1 MRKADESRK
10 ALQRLAVAVFLV
22 VGVMLSFNYA
32 FAAEGTS
39 NTPNTAVEND
49 TQSTD
54 ASGSGAA
61 VTESGS
67 GPSEGATAAG
77 DADAVTLTAAAVP
90 TVTISNSSFADSGTY
105 EAQVAGTVPAGT
117 KYVWQRSVDGA
128 MWTDVIAK
136 KVTGNSYNVN
146 PDATKATS
154 INIALDSRVIG
165 NNSTDTNLYSYR
177 VQLRDTNGN
186 VLATSDSVENPY
198 YTQLQNGGFE
208 SPDCSNESSVWNP
221 LKNETAG
228 LIWKTTASQGVIEIG
243 NSSGNSSDEHSHA
256 YGSLNSVY
264 GTTAKEGNQFAELN
278 ADEAGA
284 LYQDVMTVPN
294 STLYWSLYHK
304 ARSKQRVD
312 KVIKDLVGSDTMY
325 VLIMPTSYAQINVT
339 TQDQVDDL
347 VAKVLKDPDS
357 YYKNYGIK
365 VTKITDDTKDWY
377 YHTGD
382 YEVPSGQYLT
392 RYFFAAGAT
401 ITGNPTVGNFLDG
414 VSFST
419 HVPAPSPD
427 TGNVT
432 VTKTVTGLPAD
443 GLENYK
449 VTVTLSN
456 TSYSHTFDT
465 WPAPEDGSITNS
477 YTFANVPAG
486 TYTVSETVEGAPD
499 NYTEKR
505 TFNKTT
511 VTVGDRTLDTVEIT
525 NAYAKKTGSLTIS
538 KKVSGAA
545 ANKNEEFTFQLSC
558 DDLKGQSFGDVTF
571 NDTGVAT
578 ISLSD
583 GQKKDIQGIPADVT
597 IAVQEIKLSG
607 KAGTSTNV
615 SKNGKAANLTYQK
628 MDDGSDLYSTQAV
641 EVTVNADSPQQLD
654 FTNTANLEPSTGLG
668 LSTPSMLGLLCA
680 VAAGAAALGIAAFR
694 RNRDE
699 RKER

>member
-105 EAQVAGTVPAGT
+105 EAQVTGTVPAGT

-128 MWTDVIAK
+128 TWTDVIAK
-136 KVTGNSYNVN
+136 KVTGNSYNVD

-186 VLATSDSVENPY
+186 VLAMSDSVENPY

-208 SPDCSNESSVWNP
+208 SPDCSNKSSVWNP
-221 LKNETAG
+221 LDNGTPG
-228 LIWKTTASQGVIEIG
+228 LIWQTTASQGVIEIG
-243 NSSGNSSDEHSHA
+243 NSAGNSSDEHSHA

-304 ARSKQRVD
+304 ARSMHRE
-312 KVIKDLVGSDTMY
+312 GSTIAIHDGYDTMY
-325 VLIMPTSYAQINVT
+325 VLIMPTSYAQNNVT
-339 TQDQVDDL
+339 TQIQVDDL

-357 YYKNYGIK
+357 YKKNGIQ
-365 VTKITDDTKDWY
+365 VTEITDDTKDWY
-377 YHTGD
+377 YYTGD
-382 YEVPSGQYLT
+382 YVVPSGQYLT

-401 ITGNPTVGNFLDG
+401 ITGDKTVGNFLDG

-419 HVPAPSPD
+419 HVPDPTPD

-443 GLENYK
+443 SLKNYK

-465 WPAPEDGSITNS
+465 WAASEDGSITNS
-477 YTFANVPAG
+477 YTFTNVPAG
-486 TYTVSETVEGAPD
+486 TYTVSETVEGAPTD
-499 NYTEKR
+499 YTETQ
-505 TFNKTT
+505 TFNKTM
-511 VTVGDRTLDTVEIT
+511 VTVGDRTSDTVEIT
-525 NAYAKKTGSLTIS
+525 NAYAKKTGRLTIS

-615 SKNGKAANLTYQK
+615 SKNGTAVTLPYQK

-641 EVTVNADSPQQLD
+641 KVTVNADSPQQLN

>member
-67 GPSEGATAAG
+67 GPSEGAAAAG

-105 EAQVAGTVPAGT
+105 EAQVVGTVPAGT
-117 KYVWQRSVDGA
+117 KYVWQRRVDGA
-128 MWTDVIAK
+128 KWTDVVAK
-136 KVTGNSYNVN
+136 KVTGDSYNVD

-154 INIALDSRVIG
+154 INIALDSKAIG
-165 NNSTDTNLYSYR
+165 NNATDTALYSYR
-177 VQLRDTNGN
+177 VQLRDTNGK
-186 VLATSDSVENPY
+186 VLATSGSVKNSY

-208 SPDCSNESSVWNP
+208 SPDCSNNSSVWNP
-221 LKNETAG
+221 LDNGTPG
-228 LIWKTTASQGVIEIG
+228 LIWQTTASDGVIEIG
-243 NSSGNSSDEHSHA
+243 NSAGNSSDEHSHA

-278 ADEAGA
+278 ANRAGA

-294 STLYWSLYHK
+294 STLYWCLYHK

-325 VLIMPTSYAQINVT
+325 VLIMPTSYAQIKVT

-347 VAKVLKDPDS
+347 VAKVLNDPDS
-357 YYKNYGIK
+357 YYQNFGIK
-365 VTKITDDTKDWY
+365 VTIITDDTKDWY

-401 ITGNPTVGNFLDG
+401 ITGNKTVGNFLDG

-419 HVPAPSPD
+419 HVPDPTPD

-432 VTKTVTGLPAD
+432 VTKTVTGLPED
-443 GLENYK
+443 SLENYK

-456 TSYSHTFDT
+456 TNKSYSRTFNM
-465 WPAPEDGSITNS
+465 WAASEDGSITNS

-486 TYTVSETVEGAPD
+486 TYTVSETVEGAPGD
-499 NYTEKR
+499 YTETR

-511 VTVGDRTLDTVEIT
+511 VKVGDRTSDTVEIT
-525 NAYAKKTGSLTIS
+525 NAYAKKPVNLTIS
-538 KKVSGAA
+538 KTVTGNMGDKTQAFGFTLKVDGYTEDLVDTGNDNIAITNNGNGTYGFQLTDGQAVKVSLPYGATYTVTENDPNKSDDSLQYVTTYAVGDGAA
-545 ANKNEEFTFQLSC
+545 TVGSKY
-558 DDLKGQSFGDVTF
+558 
-571 NDTGVAT
+571 VAT
-578 ISLSD
+578 SGLTSD
-583 GQKKDIQGIPADVT
+583 T
-597 IAVQEIKLSG
+597 
-607 KAGTSTNV
+607 
-615 SKNGKAANLTYQK
+615 
-628 MDDGSDLYSTQAV
+628 
-641 EVTVNADSPQQLD
+641 TVH
-654 FTNTANLEPSTGLG
+654 FTNTKSLSSPDVGVNTGSSLPYAIGLG
-668 LSTPSMLGLLCA
+668 S
-680 VAAGAAALGIAAFR
+680 VATGAAFLLAKRLRAMSGR
-694 RNRDE
+694 R
-699 RKER
+699 

>member
-1 MRKADESRK
+1 
-10 ALQRLAVAVFLV
+10 
-22 VGVMLSFNYA
+22 
-32 FAAEGTS
+32 
-39 NTPNTAVEND
+39 
-49 TQSTD
+49 
-54 ASGSGAA
+54 
-61 VTESGS
+61 
-67 GPSEGATAAG
+67 
-77 DADAVTLTAAAVP
+77 
-90 TVTISNSSFADSGTY
+90 
-105 EAQVAGTVPAGT
+105 
-117 KYVWQRSVDGA
+117 
-128 MWTDVIAK
+128 
-136 KVTGNSYNVN
+136 
-146 PDATKATS
+146 
-154 INIALDSRVIG
+154 
-165 NNSTDTNLYSYR
+165 
-177 VQLRDTNGN
+177 
-186 VLATSDSVENPY
+186 
-198 YTQLQNGGFE
+198 
-208 SPDCSNESSVWNP
+208 
-221 LKNETAG
+221 
-228 LIWKTTASQGVIEIG
+228 
-243 NSSGNSSDEHSHA
+243 
-256 YGSLNSVY
+256 
-264 GTTAKEGNQFAELN
+264 
-278 ADEAGA
+278 
-284 LYQDVMTVPN
+284 MTVPN

-304 ARSKQRVD
+304 ARSMHRE
-312 KVIKDLVGSDTMY
+312 GSTIAIHDGYDTMY
-325 VLIMPTSYAQINVT
+325 VLIMPTSYAQNNVT
-339 TQDQVDDL
+339 TQTQVEAL

-357 YYKNYGIK
+357 YKKNGIQ
-365 VTKITDDTKDWY
+365 VTEITDDTKDWY
-377 YHTGD
+377 YYTGD
-382 YEVPSGQYLT
+382 YVVPSGQYLT

-401 ITGNPTVGNFLDG
+401 ITGNKTVGNFLDG

-419 HVPAPSPD
+419 HVPVPNPD

-443 GLENYK
+443 SLKNYK

-465 WPAPEDGSITNS
+465 WAASEDGSITNS
-477 YTFANVPAG
+477 YTFTNVPAG
-486 TYTVSETVEGAPD
+486 TYTVSETVEGAPTD
-499 NYTEKR
+499 YTETQ
-505 TFNKTT
+505 TFNKTM
-511 VTVGDRTLDTVEIT
+511 VTVGDRTSDTVEIT

-545 ANKNEEFTFQLSC
+545 ANKNQEFTFQLSC

-615 SKNGKAANLTYQK
+615 SKDGTAANLPYQK

-641 EVTVNADSPQQLD
+641 KVTVNADSPQQLD

>member
-1 MRKADESRK
+1 
-10 ALQRLAVAVFLV
+10 
-22 VGVMLSFNYA
+22 MLSFNYA

-128 MWTDVIAK
+128 KWTDVIAK
-136 KVTGNSYNVN
+136 KVTGNSYNVD

-208 SPDCSNESSVWNP
+208 SPDRSNYAPVYSQLP
-221 LKNETAG
+221 NETEG
-228 LIWKTTASQGVIEIG
+228 LIWKTTGSDGLIEIG
-243 NSSGNSSDEHSHA
+243 NSSDKYYPHYEN
-256 YGSLNSVY
+256 SLNTIY

-278 ADEAGA
+278 AQAAGA

-294 STLYWSLYHK
+294 STLYWSLYHR
-304 ARSKQRVD
+304 ARSKQPYGAGS
-312 KVIKDLVGSDTMY
+312 KDLNGSDTMY
-325 VLIMPTSYAQINVT
+325 VLIMPTSYAQNNVT
-339 TQDQVDDL
+339 TQTQVDAL
-347 VAKVLKDPDS
+347 VAIVLKDPDS
-357 YYKNYGIK
+357 YKKNGIQ
-365 VTKITDDTKDWY
+365 VTEITDDTKDWY
-377 YHTGD
+377 YHTGKEG
-382 YEVPSGQYLT
+382 YVVPSKQYLT
-392 RYFFAAGAT
+392 RFFFAAGAT
-401 ITGNPTVGNFLDG
+401 ITGNKTVGNFLDG

-419 HVPAPSPD
+419 HVPAPNPD

-443 GLENYK
+443 SLKNYK

-465 WPAPEDGSITNS
+465 WAASEDGSITNS
-477 YTFANVPAG
+477 YTFTNVPAG
-486 TYTVSETVEGAPD
+486 TYTVSETVEGAPTD
-499 NYTEKR
+499 YTETQ
-505 TFNKTT
+505 TFNKTM
-511 VTVGDRTLDTVEIT
+511 VTVGDRTSDTVEIT

-615 SKNGKAANLTYQK
+615 SKNGTAATLPLPYQK

-641 EVTVNADSPQQLD
+641 KVTVNADSPQQLD

>member
-1 MRKADESRK
+1 
-10 ALQRLAVAVFLV
+10 
-22 VGVMLSFNYA
+22 MLSFNYA

-67 GPSEGATAAG
+67 GPSEGAAAAG

-105 EAQVAGTVPAGT
+105 EAQVVGTVPAGT
-117 KYVWQRSVDGA
+117 KYVWQRRVDGA
-128 MWTDVIAK
+128 KWTDVVAK
-136 KVTGNSYNVN
+136 KVTGDSYNVD

-154 INIALDSRVIG
+154 INIALDSKAIG
-165 NNSTDTNLYSYR
+165 NNATDTALYSYR
-177 VQLRDTNGN
+177 VQLRDTNGK
-186 VLATSDSVENPY
+186 VLATSGSVKNSY

-208 SPDCSNESSVWNP
+208 SPDCSNNSSVWNP
-221 LKNETAG
+221 LDNGTPG
-228 LIWKTTASQGVIEIG
+228 LIWQTTASDGVIEIG
-243 NSSGNSSDEHSHA
+243 NSAGNSSDEHSHA

-278 ADEAGA
+278 ANRAGA

-294 STLYWSLYHK
+294 STLYWCLYHK

-325 VLIMPTSYAQINVT
+325 VLIMPTSYAQIKVT

-347 VAKVLKDPDS
+347 VAKVLNDPDS
-357 YYKNYGIK
+357 YYQNFGIK
-365 VTKITDDTKDWY
+365 VTIITDDTKDWY

-401 ITGNPTVGNFLDG
+401 ITGNKTVGNFLDG

-419 HVPAPSPD
+419 HVPDPTPD

-432 VTKTVTGLPAD
+432 VTKTVTGLPED
-443 GLENYK
+443 SLENYK

-456 TSYSHTFDT
+456 TNKSYSRTFNM
-465 WPAPEDGSITNS
+465 WAASEDGSITNS

-486 TYTVSETVEGAPD
+486 TYTVSETVEGAPGD
-499 NYTEKR
+499 YTETR

-511 VTVGDRTLDTVEIT
+511 VKVGDRTSDTVEIT
-525 NAYAKKTGSLTIS
+525 NAYAKKPVNLTIS
-538 KKVSGAA
+538 KTVTGNMGDKTQAFGFTLKVDGYTEDLVDTGNDNIAITNNGNGTYGFQLTDGQAVKVSLPYGATYTVTENDPNKSDDSLQYVTTYAVGDGAA
-545 ANKNEEFTFQLSC
+545 TVGSKY
-558 DDLKGQSFGDVTF
+558 
-571 NDTGVAT
+571 VAT
-578 ISLSD
+578 SGLTSD
-583 GQKKDIQGIPADVT
+583 T
-597 IAVQEIKLSG
+597 
-607 KAGTSTNV
+607 
-615 SKNGKAANLTYQK
+615 
-628 MDDGSDLYSTQAV
+628 
-641 EVTVNADSPQQLD
+641 TVH
-654 FTNTANLEPSTGLG
+654 FTNTKSLSSPDVGVNTGSSLPYAIGLG
-668 LSTPSMLGLLCA
+668 S
-680 VAAGAAALGIAAFR
+680 VATGAAFLLAKRLRAMSGR
-694 RNRDE
+694 R
-699 RKER
+699 

>member
-128 MWTDVIAK
+128 KWTDVIAK
-136 KVTGNSYNVN
+136 KVTGNSYNVD

-208 SPDCSNESSVWNP
+208 SPDRSNYAPVYSQLP
-221 LKNETAG
+221 NETEG
-228 LIWKTTASQGVIEIG
+228 LIWKTTGSDGLIEIG
-243 NSSGNSSDEHSHA
+243 NSSDKYYPHYEN
-256 YGSLNSVY
+256 SLNTIY

-278 ADEAGA
+278 AQAAGA

-294 STLYWSLYHK
+294 STLYWSLYHR
-304 ARSKQRVD
+304 ARSKQPYGAGS
-312 KVIKDLVGSDTMY
+312 KDLNGSDTMY
-325 VLIMPTSYAQINVT
+325 VLIMPTSYAQNNVT
-339 TQDQVDDL
+339 TQTQVDAL
-347 VAKVLKDPDS
+347 VAIVLKDPDS
-357 YYKNYGIK
+357 YKKNGIQ
-365 VTKITDDTKDWY
+365 VTEITDDTKDWY
-377 YHTGD
+377 YHTGKEG
-382 YEVPSGQYLT
+382 YVVPSKQYLT
-392 RYFFAAGAT
+392 RFFFAAGAT
-401 ITGNPTVGNFLDG
+401 ITGNKTVGNFLDG

-419 HVPAPSPD
+419 HVPAPNPD

-443 GLENYK
+443 SLKNYK

-465 WPAPEDGSITNS
+465 WAASEDGSITNS
-477 YTFANVPAG
+477 YTFTNVPAG
-486 TYTVSETVEGAPD
+486 TYTVSETVEGAPTD
-499 NYTEKR
+499 YTETQ
-505 TFNKTT
+505 TFNKTM
-511 VTVGDRTLDTVEIT
+511 VTVGDRTSDTVEIT

-615 SKNGKAANLTYQK
+615 SKNGTAATLPLPYQK

-641 EVTVNADSPQQLD
+641 KVTVNADSPQQLD

>member
-77 DADAVTLTAAAVP
+77 DADAVTLTAAAVQ

-105 EAQVAGTVPAGT
+105 EARVAGTVPDGT
-117 KYVWQRSVDGA
+117 KYVWQRSVDGE

-136 KVTGNSYNVN
+136 KVTGNSYNVD

-208 SPDCSNESSVWNP
+208 SPDCSNYARVYSQLP
-221 LKNETAG
+221 NETEG
-228 LIWKTTASQGVIEIG
+228 LIWKTTGRDGLIEIG
-243 NSSGNSSDEHSHA
+243 NSSDKYYPHSEN
-256 YGSLNSVY
+256 SLNTIY

-278 ADEAGA
+278 AQAAGA

-294 STLYWSLYHK
+294 STLYWSLYHR
-304 ARSKQRVD
+304 ARSKQPYGAGSN
-312 KVIKDLVGSDTMY
+312 DLNGSDTMY
-325 VLIMPTSYAQINVT
+325 VLIMPTSYAQNNVT
-339 TQDQVDDL
+339 TQTQVDAL
-347 VAKVLKDPDS
+347 VASVLNDPDS
-357 YYKNYGIK
+357 YYKNNGIK

-432 VTKTVTGLPAD
+432 VTKTVTGLPED
-443 GLENYK
+443 SLENYK

-456 TSYSHTFDT
+456 TNKSYSRTFNR
-465 WPAPEDGSITNS
+465 WAASEDGSITNS
-477 YTFANVPAG
+477 YTFTDVPAG
-486 TYTVSETVEGAPD
+486 TYTVSETVEGAPGD
-499 NYTEKR
+499 YTETR

-511 VTVGDRTLDTVEIT
+511 VTVVDRMSDTVEIT
-525 NAYAKKTGSLTIS
+525 NAYAKKPVNLTIS
-538 KKVSGAA
+538 KTVTGNMGDKTQAFGFTLKVDGYTEDLVDTGNDNIAITNNGNGTYGFQLTDGQAVKVSLPYGATYTVTENDPNKSDDSLQYVTTYAVGDGAA
-545 ANKNEEFTFQLSC
+545 TVGSKY
-558 DDLKGQSFGDVTF
+558 
-571 NDTGVAT
+571 VAT
-578 ISLSD
+578 SGLTSD
-583 GQKKDIQGIPADVT
+583 T
-597 IAVQEIKLSG
+597 
-607 KAGTSTNV
+607 
-615 SKNGKAANLTYQK
+615 
-628 MDDGSDLYSTQAV
+628 
-641 EVTVNADSPQQLD
+641 TVH
-654 FTNTANLEPSTGLG
+654 FTNTKSLSSPDVGVNTGSSLPYAIGLG
-668 LSTPSMLGLLCA
+668 S
-680 VAAGAAALGIAAFR
+680 VATGAAFLLAKRLRAMSGR
-694 RNRDE
+694 R
-699 RKER
+699 

>member
-1 MRKADESRK
+1 M
-10 ALQRLAVAVFLV
+10 
-22 VGVMLSFNYA
+22 
-32 FAAEGTS
+32 
-39 NTPNTAVEND
+39 
-49 TQSTD
+49 
-54 ASGSGAA
+54 
-61 VTESGS
+61 
-67 GPSEGATAAG
+67 
-77 DADAVTLTAAAVP
+77 
-90 TVTISNSSFADSGTY
+90 
-105 EAQVAGTVPAGT
+105 
-117 KYVWQRSVDGA
+117 
-128 MWTDVIAK
+128 
-136 KVTGNSYNVN
+136 
-146 PDATKATS
+146 
-154 INIALDSRVIG
+154 
-165 NNSTDTNLYSYR
+165 
-177 VQLRDTNGN
+177 
-186 VLATSDSVENPY
+186 
-198 YTQLQNGGFE
+198 
-208 SPDCSNESSVWNP
+208 
-221 LKNETAG
+221 
-228 LIWKTTASQGVIEIG
+228 IEIG
-243 NSSGNSSDEHSHA
+243 NSAGNSSDEHSHA

-278 ADEAGA
+278 AQAAGA

-304 ARSKQRVD
+304 ARSMHRE
-312 KVIKDLVGSDTMY
+312 GSTIAIHDGYDTMY
-325 VLIMPTSYAQINVT
+325 VLIMPTSYAQNNVT
-339 TQDQVDDL
+339 TQTQVEAL

-357 YYKNYGIK
+357 YKKNGIQ
-365 VTKITDDTKDWY
+365 VTEITDDTKDWY
-377 YHTGD
+377 YYTGD
-382 YEVPSGQYLT
+382 YVVPSGQYLT

-401 ITGNPTVGNFLDG
+401 ITGNKTVGNFLDG

-419 HVPAPSPD
+419 HVPAPNPD

-443 GLENYK
+443 SLKNYK

-465 WPAPEDGSITNS
+465 WAASEDGSITNS
-477 YTFANVPAG
+477 YTFTNVPAG
-486 TYTVSETVEGAPD
+486 TYTVSETVEGAPTD
-499 NYTEKR
+499 YTETQ
-505 TFNKTT
+505 TFNKTM
-511 VTVGDRTLDTVEIT
+511 VTVGDRTSDTVEIT

-545 ANKNEEFTFQLSC
+545 ANKNQEFTFQLSC

-615 SKNGKAANLTYQK
+615 SKNGTAATLPYQK

-641 EVTVNADSPQQLD
+641 KVTVNADSPQQLD

>member
-39 NTPNTAVEND
+39 NTPNTAVESS

-54 ASGSGAA
+54 ASDSGAA

-67 GPSEGATAAG
+67 GPSEGATAAS
-77 DADAVTLTAAAVP
+77 DDDAVALTAAAVP
-90 TVTISNSSFADSGTY
+90 PVTIINNFAANGTY
-105 EAQVAGTVPAGT
+105 EAQVAETVPADT
-117 KYVWQRSVDGA
+117 KYVWQRSVDRA
-128 MWTDVIAK
+128 TWTDVVAM
-136 KVTGNSYNVN
+136 KVTGDSYNVD

-154 INIALDSRVIG
+154 INIALDSKAIG
-165 NNSTDTNLYSYR
+165 NNATDTALYSYR
-177 VQLRDTNGN
+177 VQLRDTNGK
-186 VLATSDSVENPY
+186 VLATSGSVKNSY

-208 SPDCSNESSVWNP
+208 SPDCSNKSSVWNQLDNGTP
-221 LKNETAG
+221 G
-228 LIWKTTASQGVIEIG
+228 LIWQTTASQGVIEIG
-243 NSSGNSSDEHSHA
+243 NSAGNSSDEHSHA

-294 STLYWSLYHK
+294 TTLYWSLYHK
-304 ARSKQRVD
+304 ARSMHRE
-312 KVIKDLVGSDTMY
+312 GSTIAIHDGYDTMY
-325 VLIMPTSYAQINVT
+325 VLIMPTSYAQNKVT
-339 TQDQVDDL
+339 TQRQVDAL
-347 VAKVLKDPDS
+347 VPKVLKDPDS
-357 YYKNYGIK
+357 YKKNGIQ
-365 VTKITDDTKDWY
+365 VTEITDDTKDWY
-377 YHTGD
+377 YHTGKEG
-382 YEVPSGQYLT
+382 YVVPSKQYLT
-392 RYFFAAGAT
+392 RFFFAAGAT
-401 ITGNPTVGNFLDG
+401 ITGNKTVGNFLDG

-419 HVPAPSPD
+419 HVPAPNPD

-443 GLENYK
+443 SLKNYK

-465 WPAPEDGSITNS
+465 WAASEDGSITKS
-477 YTFANVPAG
+477 YTFTNVPAG
-486 TYTVSETVEGAPD
+486 TYTVSEIVEGAPTD
-499 NYTEKR
+499 YTETQ
-505 TFNKTT
+505 TFNKTM
-511 VTVGDRTLDTVEIT
+511 VTVEDRTSDTVEIT

-538 KKVSGAA
+538 KTVSGAA
-545 ANKNEEFTFQLSC
+545 ANKNEKFTFQLSC

-583 GQKKDIQGIPADVT
+583 GQKKDIQGIPADVI

-615 SKNGKAANLTYQK
+615 SKNGTAVNLTYQK

>member
-10 ALQRLAVAVFLV
+10 ALQRLAVAVFIV

-39 NTPNTAVEND
+39 NTPNKPVESS

-67 GPSEGATAAG
+67 GPSEGAAAAG

-117 KYVWQRSVDGA
+117 KYVWQRIVDGGT
-128 MWTDVIAK
+128 WTDVIAK
-136 KVTGNSYNVN
+136 KVTGNSYNVD

-208 SPDCSNESSVWNP
+208 SPDRSNYAPVYSQLP
-221 LKNETAG
+221 NETEG
-228 LIWKTTASQGVIEIG
+228 LIWKTTGRDGLIEIG
-243 NSSGNSSDEHSHA
+243 NSSDKYYPHSEN
-256 YGSLNSVY
+256 SLNTIY

-278 ADEAGA
+278 AQAAGA

-294 STLYWSLYHK
+294 STLYWSLYHR
-304 ARSKQRVD
+304 ARSKQPYGAGS
-312 KVIKDLVGSDTMY
+312 KDLNGSDTMY
-325 VLIMPTSYAQINVT
+325 VLIMPTSYAKNSVT
-339 TQDQVDDL
+339 TQDQVNAL
-347 VAKVLKDPDS
+347 VASVLNDPDS
-357 YYKNYGIK
+357 YYQNYGIK

-377 YHTGD
+377 YHTGKEG
-382 YEVPSGQYLT
+382 YVVPSKQYLT
-392 RYFFAAGAT
+392 RFFFAAGAT
-401 ITGNPTVGNFLDG
+401 ITGNKTVGNFLDG

-419 HVPAPSPD
+419 HVPVPNPD

-443 GLENYK
+443 SLKNYK

-456 TSYSHTFDT
+456 TNKSYSHTFNT
-465 WPAPEDGSITNS
+465 WASEDGSITNS
-477 YTFANVPAG
+477 YTFTNVPAG
-486 TYTVSETVEGAPD
+486 TYTVSEKVEGAPD
-499 NYTEKR
+499 NYTETQ

-511 VTVGDRTLDTVEIT
+511 VTVRDRTSDTVEIT
-525 NAYAKKTGSLTIS
+525 NAYAKKTGRLTIS

-615 SKNGKAANLTYQK
+615 SKDGTAANLPYQK

-641 EVTVNADSPQQLD
+641 KVTVNADSPQQLD